1 MSEDIE
7 DEWTSYL
14 QTTAFLSQH
23 TIKSY
28 KNSHN
33 KITAELEKPIRDAT
47 IKEVINAVRS
57 ITDNP
62 NSQATLYTAVIV
74 FRKLADLD
82 PNLIW
87 KEKKELLPAQEAMR
101 QMTAANKKEYLPSV
115 DTLKKHMNQQ
125 FFNENWRGYIINF
138 LLINYNTR
146 NADLDVEFVNT
157 IHKTKEDK
165 KRNYIVTRKNDFV
178 YIRNNYKTFNKYKQK
193 RHIFKSIPFARALKA
208 LKSQPNHTPDT
219 PVFLLEKNGLPINN
233 NSIANYIKKFTY
245 KGLTEGDYNKVF
257 VSAIT
262 DIADLRLL
270 EQLGERRGTDIN
282 TLIQYYNIPYNE
294 KLWKH

>member
-1 MSEDIE
+1 MSEIE
-7 DEWTSYL
+7 GEWASYL
-14 QTTAFLSQH
+14 RTTAFLSPH

-28 KNSHN
+28 KNSHK
-33 KITAELEKPIRDAT
+33 KITNELGSAIRDAKPADA
-47 IKEVINAVRS
+47 IEVVRGL
-57 ITDNP
+57 TDNP
-62 NSQATLYTAVIV
+62 SSQATLYTAVMV

-82 PNLIW
+82 NEKIL
-87 KEKKELLPAQEAMR
+87 KEKKALLPAQEAMR
-101 QMTAANKKEYLPSV
+101 KITSASKKEYLPTADV
-115 DTLKKHMNQQ
+115 LKKHMNEQ
-125 FFNENWRGYIINF
+125 FFNENWRSYIINF

-157 IHKTKEDK
+157 IHRTKADK

-208 LKSQPNHTPDT
+208 YKAQHPPDT
-219 PVFLLEKNGLPINN
+219 DIFLLDKNGLPINN

-245 KGLTEGDYNKVF
+245 KNLTEGDYNKVF

-262 DIADLRLL
+262 DIADFREL
-270 EQLGERRGTDIN
+270 EQLGERRGTDIK
-282 TLIQYYNIPYNE
+282 TLIEYYNIPYNE

>member
-1 MSEDIE
+1 MSDEIE
-7 DEWTSYL
+7 GEWAAYL

-28 KNSHN
+28 KNSHK
-33 KITAELEKPIRDAT
+33 KITGELGIPIRDAKVNEL
-47 IKEVINAVRS
+47 IEVVRDL
-57 ITDNP
+57 TDNP
-62 NSQATLYTAVIV
+62 SSQATLYTAIIV

-82 PNLIW
+82 NNLIW
-87 KEKKELLPAQEAMR
+87 KEKKALVPAQEAMR
-101 QMTAANKKEYLPSV
+101 QVTSASKKEYLPKPDV
-115 DTLKKHMNQQ
+115 LKKHMNDQ

-157 IHKTKEDK
+157 IHKTKADK

-178 YIRNNYKTFNKYKQK
+178 YIRNNYKTFKKYKQT
-193 RHIFKSIPFARALKA
+193 RHIFKSIPFGRALKNYKA
-208 LKSQPNHTPDT
+208 QHPPDA
-219 PVFLLEKNGLPINN
+219 PVHLLDKDGLPINN

-245 KGLTEGDYNKVF
+245 KNLTEGDYNKVF

-262 DIADLRLL
+262 EIADLRLL
-270 EQLGERRGTDIN
+270 NQLGERRGTDLK
-282 TLIQYYNIPYNE
+282 TLIEYYNIPYNE